1 MQERQER
8 GGMGTWIEDKIKAR
22 RREIVALIEDLKKER
37 EQIINKLAE
46 LEAQSADMKFWDER
60 K

>member
-1 MQERQER
+1 
-8 GGMGTWIEDKIKAR
+8 MGTWIEDKIKAR